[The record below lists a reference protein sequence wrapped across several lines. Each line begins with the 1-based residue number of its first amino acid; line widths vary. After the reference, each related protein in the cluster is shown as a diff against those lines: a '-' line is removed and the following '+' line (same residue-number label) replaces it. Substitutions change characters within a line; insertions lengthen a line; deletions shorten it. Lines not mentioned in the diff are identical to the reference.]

1 MLKNILTL
9 ILLTSIFATPAIS
22 QDVALR
28 LIDSKMKIEGT
39 SNVRDWD
46 ANVNNINASL
56 VLTGIENI
64 DLKTLKPENFSSLVV
79 YVPVK
84 DIESDTRGLTGNIHK
99 YLKVDEYPSITFT
112 LKEIVSIET
121 TNTSDVTITAK
132 GTLKAAGGSSDII
145 MSVVGKQL
153 PNGNIEFTGSPDLK
167 MTDYGISPPTAIMGT
182 VRATDEFK
190 VTFTITVGK

>member
-9 ILLTSIFATPAIS
+9 ILLSSIFAAPAVS

-46 ANVNNINASL
+46 ANVKTVNVSL
-56 VLTGIENI
+56 VLTGIEKV
-64 DLKTLKPENFSSLVV
+64 DLKTLKPENFSKLEVS
-79 YVPVK
+79 VPVK
-84 DIESDTRGLTGNIHK
+84 DIQSDTRGLTGNIHN
-99 YLKVDEYPSITFT
+99 YLKADAHPNITFV

-121 TNTSDVTITAK
+121 TSTSDVNITAK
-132 GTLKAAGGSSDII
+132 GTLKAAGGSSEVT
-145 MSVVGKQL
+145 MTVVGKQL
-153 PNGNIEFTGSPDLK
+153 PNGNIQFIGSPDLL
-167 MTDYGISPPTAIMGT
+167 MTDFGISPPTAVMGT
-182 VRATDEFK
+182 VRARDEFK

>member
-9 ILLTSIFATPAIS
+9 ILLTSIFATPAVS

-56 VLTGIENI
+56 VFTGIENI
-64 DLKTLKPENFSSLVV
+64 DLKTLTPENFSSLVV

-84 DIESDTRGLTGNIHK
+84 DIQSDTRGLTGNIHN
-99 YLKVDEYPSITFT
+99 YLKADTHPSITFS
-112 LKEIVSIET
+112 LIEIVSIENT
-121 TNTSDVTITAK
+121 STSDVTITAK
-132 GTLKAAGGSSDII
+132 GTVKAAGGSSDII

-153 PNGNIEFTGSPDLK
+153 PNGNIQFIGSPDLL
-167 MTDYGISPPTAIMGT
+167 MTDFGISPPTAVMGT
-182 VRATDEFK
+182 VRARDEFK